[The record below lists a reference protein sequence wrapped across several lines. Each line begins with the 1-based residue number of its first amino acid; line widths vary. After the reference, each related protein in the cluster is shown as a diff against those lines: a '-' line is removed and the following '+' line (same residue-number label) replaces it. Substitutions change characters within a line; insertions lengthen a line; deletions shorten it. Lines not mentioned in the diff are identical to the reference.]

1 MNIYCR
7 RTVLGHLLRL
17 TLIVVLCFLV
27 MPTPANGKKKKHG
40 PYWEWKIKGNM
51 QALGKRKGQAGAY
64 TIQIYCQQEREIQKM
79 GGQNDALL

>member
-17 TLIVVLCFLV
+17 TLIVVLCFLT
-27 MPTPANGKKKKHG
+27 MPTPANSKKKNHG

-51 QALGKRKGQAGAY
+51 QALVKKSEILILVDVCLIALIPFHLCATGGAH
-64 TIQIYCQQEREIQKM
+64 K
-79 GGQNDALL
+79 